1 MTKPYD
7 FSGLAALTICEAL
20 MLALND
26 RKVLPESDIIGVL
39 DDAASTHENGTGS
52 DEEMEAHRA
61 AAKIIRMIVAGKNSV
76 RRP

>member
-1 MTKPYD
+1 MPGRTNHE
-7 FSGLAALTICEAL
+7 GLAALTICEAL

-61 AAKIIRMIVAGKNSV
+61 AAKIIRMIIAGKNSV
-76 RRP
+76 RRR